1 MIFDKD
7 KRNQFVVELA
17 QSVGDLG
24 TVTAT
29 FGDFYSHF
37 QGVLTPTERED
48 AARFG
53 LSMSDAMAA
62 AGRLLA
68 TVRSQTDLPPQ
79 QN

>member
-17 QSVGDLG
+17 QSVGELG
-24 TVTAT
+24 TLTAK
-29 FGDFYSHF
+29 FGNFYSHF
-37 QGVLTPTERED
+37 QDVLTSKEREET
-48 AARFG
+48 ARFG
-53 LSMSDAMAA
+53 LAVSDAIAT